1 MLYAPIMLSVS
12 WGGGWGI
19 GERQGLREGFTVW
32 HTYVNENALFAL
44 LPISTHSEHFSNHI
58 LF

>member
-1 MLYAPIMLSVS
+1 MLYAPINVKCEL
-12 WGGGWGI
+12 GWGI
-19 GERQGLREGFTVW
+19 GERQGLREGFTVR